1 MYTVLAV
8 AEGDM
13 DKKLLHD
20 ICAYLRFLEQNGF
33 VIEFYKCD
41 ALFESCAELTPYIA
55 VKQPSGK
62 NDSSAFVHADK
73 QIVANVCI
81 CHREE
86 TQKMQCDAVLAPLV
100 YMLEQWYAACD
111 VNQHLSPIMQACH
124 KAVALIESDYKKDI
138 SVNLL
143 AKELGY
149 SASYF
154 GYFFKKMKG
163 VSIGRYIMDIR
174 LERSVELLD
183 SQLSV
188 AAIAEKVGFEDAN
201 YFSCAFKNK
210 YGISPR
216 EYRKTKASS

>member
-1 MYTVLAV
+1 MN
-8 AEGDM
+8 
-13 DKKLLHD
+13 KKFLND

-33 VIEFYKCD
+33 VIEFQRCD
-41 ALFESCAELTPYIA
+41 ALFESCEELAPYIA
-55 VKQPSGK
+55 VKQSSGK
-62 NDSSAFVHADK
+62 NDATASVRADK
-73 QIVANVCI
+73 QIVANI
-81 CHREE
+81 GIRHREE
-86 TQKMQCDAVLAPLV
+86 TQKMQCDAVMAPLV
-100 YMLEQWYAACD
+100 YMLEQWYAFCD
-111 VNQHLSPIMQACH
+111 VNQHLSPIMQAYH
-124 KAVALIESDYKKDI
+124 KAVALIESDYRKDI

-154 GYFFKKMKG
+154 GYFFKKMQG
-163 VSIGRYIMDIR
+163 VSIGRYIMDVR

-210 YGISPR
+210 YGVSPR
-216 EYRKTKASS
+216 EYRKSKLSL